1 MNSTRPQPVPVSH
14 RDLIV
19 SLSAGWA
26 SFKRAPLLSMG
37 FAAVF
42 SVIGTVLI
50 SGAIG
55 VGLAPMSWAL
65 AGGFLLVGPVIL
77 SGFFGITAAL
87 REQRRPAWRDV
98 VRGLGSAPRGLVG
111 LSLVCILL
119 FVIWMT
125 DAGILYSFMVGDTA
139 SEWVTILPLTEAL
152 LRFKLG
158 AFTMGAVFA
167 LIVFCISAY
176 SVPLLL
182 QRRASLVTAISA
194 SVRAVFMSAG
204 THFAWALILAIVIL
218 ISAMLTPLLIPA
230 LPLMAFASEELYRRT
245 FPP

>member
-1 MNSTRPQPVPVSH
+1 MDPTRPQPVPVSR
-14 RDLIV
+14 RDLIA

-26 SFKRAPLLSMG
+26 SFRLAPMLSMG
-37 FAAVF
+37 FAAIF

-55 VGLAPMSWAL
+55 LGLAPMSWAL

-87 REQRRPAWRDV
+87 REQRKPALRDV

-139 SEWVTILPLTEAL
+139 SEWVTIVPLTEAL

-194 SVRAVFMSAG
+194 SVRAVFMSPT
-204 THFAWALILAIVIL
+204 THFAWAVLLAVVIL

-230 LPLMAFASEELYRRT
+230 LPLLAFASEELYRRT
-245 FPP
+245 FPQ